1 MEKPFEG
8 SNRPKGWTADLS
20 PPAENESKVLAE
32 AVLSPNNADG
42 VSSPVGELFARVRA
56 TKSVDELSQSSSS
69 STSVSRRHLPSGN
82 GIPHAR
88 QRIREQARS
97 MLERRKLAKRSAM
110 VGKVGE
116 RIEMENEAEIELGD
130 AEIEQ
135 SIKLGAKYV
144 GQDHVFWEE
153 QIEADKCAGGDI
165 EKGEVG
171 KKAPLV
177 TLGRPLQHSAE
188 KQAKFIAML
197 KWEQRIES
205 ENGRSWGQVGQEKG
219 IDKPVILLDAPQRAW
234 PPEYEFARFADQPL
248 FIWSAALSW
257 SQWVRRSGTRQWA
270 RRAGT
275 GLWLDVH
282 RLEFDHH
289 WLFTAA
295 ELHERALLR
304 AFESFVGTHER
315 ALKAAKEWLTAR
327 QAEEEERQGEGEMP
341 RGGEHELKS
350 SLSGTAWPTVQLDEL
365 LGNVLRVQKELNL
378 TVKALERAWDGAD
391 QTHGRFVLRRFEGH
405 AEIFEEE
412 CEGGV
417 PLELRDFFRSPMFV
431 LSDRVPPESV
441 ATDAITK
448 HDAQRVPAVTA
459 CNYQIQI
466 FFNDLIVCV
475 SDPLPLHW
483 PSFCVPIGR
492 IFALRVFERPKK
504 IRVRLLER
512 LSRMAKW
519 QEIADIF
526 VPLPAEEEIRT
537 GEIRTNEWPLIGL
550 QFASTVTRGGL
561 KGSLGCGGQGGAVP
575 FMHGRLFCALKSAAD
590 GMGEHFEKKREGKY
604 DLGRSKQIEA
614 SEELGEGEERP
625 RGYLPQQIEASE
637 ELGEGEER
645 PRGYLPQQIEA
656 SEVPRPPSLFPSG
669 AVLCSAQTLFSNL
682 RLKALEKRWLDRN
695 SQRPQQRIGLCEGM
709 AIGGRTEM
717 AEEDARTRED
727 PPDYPKRGGTDA
739 GRLEA
744 RQRAGREMALAL
756 RRHLR
761 ESDEQW
767 RRSRDPTE
775 LVREEP
781 LPTLLLLP
789 QLLISRRPFDISR
802 RLKPMR
808 RHPLLSLRRPINSEQ
823 LNKRRLILNVQFA
836 NFLALFLKG
845 NFGNIGDGALDLF
858 DVEVQP
864 MEQDDRERDT
874 RHEREVRRWLGSA
887 QVPLRVLIA
896 LGKADGHLTLQGP
909 VFHTGYRSH
918 PTDHPSTVRLLIT
931 IDPPPFISPTPPIVC
946 QFGDGDEL
954 LTKCTKF
961 EDRLRQRFP
970 NRRVFAQV
978 SATDGKRYIA
988 SRFLRPI
995 APPDRIA
1002 SIFSTNP
1009 KQAVSVAAQIAAS
1022 IPILVDPDGLALSRT
1037 PIWST
1042 IDEIFRFGTASA
1054 DELGVLLCCWLL
1066 GLQLS
1071 AVLLLGPSLLGGPNS
1086 AAVLVKFSDG
1096 DQWLIIPTNGHHF
1109 DPSDATCPLLSVST
1123 VLSSDNVFASLQE
1136 AIHPSQLDFDLA
1148 KKVNWEPLLP
1158 PSDIRSDSVQPAVV
1172 RYVGADENHLLELR
1186 TELERDIR
1194 LNFDQARPFAIP
1206 QWNLLASRTLREM
1219 LADSWEQY
1227 PDHSG
1232 SMSRLLDMDTRLDHL
1247 QPAFRASAVAFRLP
1261 FVSRAQIVH
1270 NVIRTEVHLN
1280 SEPQAQFALALCLQ
1294 PMVGDVI
1301 LGCAVAICTLMPNTI
1316 R

>member
-1 MEKPFEG
+1 MEKPFEE

-20 PPAENESKVLAE
+20 PPAENASKVLAE

-42 VSSPVGELFARVRA
+42 VSSPVEELFARVRA

-69 STSVSRRHLPSGN
+69 STSASRRHLPAGN

-110 VGKVGE
+110 VGKVGGE
-116 RIEMENEAEIELGD
+116 RIEMENEAEIERGD

-144 GQDHVFWEE
+144 GQDQLFWEE

-177 TLGRPLQHSAE
+177 TLARPLQHSAE

-197 KWEQRIES
+197 KWEPRIES
-205 ENGRSWGQVGQEKG
+205 EIGRSWGQIGQQKG
-219 IDKPVILLDAPQRAW
+219 MDKPQILLDAPQRAW

-248 FIWSAALSW
+248 FIWSTALSW
-257 SQWVRRSGTRQWA
+257 AQWVRRSGNRQWA

-275 GLWLDVH
+275 GLWLDMH

-315 ALKAAKEWLTAR
+315 ALKAAKEWLTAK

-350 SLSGTAWPTVQLDEL
+350 LSGIAWPTVQLDVL

-391 QTHGRFVLRRFEGH
+391 QTHGRFVLRRLEGH

-431 LSDRVPPESV
+431 LSDRVPPE
-441 ATDAITK
+441 AITK

-492 IFALRVFERPKK
+492 IFALRVFERPEK

-526 VPLPAEEEIRT
+526 VPLPTEEEIRT

-550 QFASTVTRGGL
+550 QFAST
-561 KGSLGCGGQGGAVP
+561 GSLGCGGQGGAVP
-575 FMHGRLFCALKSAAD
+575 FMQGRLFCALKSAAD
-590 GMGEHFEKKREGKY
+590 GMGEHFGKRREGKY
-604 DLGRSKQIEA
+604 
-614 SEELGEGEERP
+614 ELSRP
-625 RGYLPQQIEASE
+625 KIK
-637 ELGEGEER
+637 
-645 PRGYLPQQIEA
+645 A
-656 SEVPRPPSLFPSG
+656 SEVPRPPSLFPTG

-682 RLKALEKRWLDRN
+682 RLKELEKRWLDRN
-695 SQRPQQRIGLCEGM
+695 SRRPQQRVGLGEGM
-709 AIGGRTEM
+709 AIGVRAEM
-717 AEEDARTRED
+717 AEEDARTRGD
-727 PPDYPKRGGTDA
+727 PLDYPKRGGTDA

-761 ESDEQW
+761 ESDEQR
-767 RRSRDPTE
+767 RRSRDPME

-836 NFLALFLKG
+836 SFIPKRTGNAGFVQIFLRFSSKATSVSTTIVDGRHANWQETLVMEV
-845 NFGNIGDGALDLF
+845 GDQQGHSGGEDNDCLELDLF
-858 DVEVQP
+858 DVEVRP
-864 MEQDDRERDT
+864 MEHDDRERDT

-918 PTDHPSTVRLLIT
+918 ATDHPITVRLLIT
-931 IDPPPFISPTPPIVC
+931 IDPPPFISLTPPIVG
-946 QFGDGDEL
+946 QFGDADEL

-995 APPDRIA
+995 APPARIA

-1009 KQAVSVAAQIAAS
+1009 KQAVSMAAQIAAS
-1022 IPILVDPDGLALSRT
+1022 IPILVDPDGLAFART

-1086 AAVLVKFSDG
+1086 AAVLVNFSDG

-1136 AIHPSQLDFDLA
+1136 ALHPSQLDFDLA
-1148 KKVNWEPLLP
+1148 KRAHWEPLLS
-1158 PSDIRSDSVQPAVV
+1158 PSGLRSGLSPSIQPAVV
-1172 RYVGADENHLLELR
+1172 RYVEADEDHLLELR
-1186 TELERDIR
+1186 AGLERDIR
-1194 LNFDQARPFAIP
+1194 LHFDQARPFAIP
-1206 QWNLLASRTLREM
+1206 QWNLLASRSLREM
-1219 LADSWEQY
+1219 LADSWEQC
-1227 PDHSG
+1227 PDHFG
-1232 SMSRLLDMDTRLDHL
+1232 SMSRLLDIDARLDHL

-1270 NVIRTEVHLN
+1270 DVIRTEVHLN
-1280 SEPQAQFALALCLQ
+1280 SEPQAQFALAVCLQ

-1301 LGCAVAICTLMPNTI
+1301 LGCAVAICTLLPNTSI
-1316 R
+1316 VNTH